1 MAGLPRSL
9 VVLGH
14 LLLLWLYIIPY
25 YFINNI
31 MLSHETINNVLQTY
45 FHFTQLRPGQESAII
60 SAIKGQDTMV
70 IMPTGGG
77 KSLCFQLPALILP
90 GITMVISP
98 LIALMKDQVDHLNA
112 LGIPATFINSSLTAD
127 EAKER
132 LGEALNKKYRLIY
145 IAPER
150 FYNQSFFKTVQQL
163 PISLVAVDEAHCIS
177 QWGHDFRP
185 SYLQLKKFITALGRP
200 PIMALTAT
208 ATPEVREDI
217 IKQLD
222 LHQPQEIITGFARP
236 NLSFEVISTADSQ
249 KKEIVLETIQKQPE
263 ASGIVYV
270 STRQRA
276 DELVRYLQDYHIAA
290 VEYHAGLNT
299 AERQKL
305 QNTFM
310 SGRAKVIVATNAF
323 GLGINK
329 PDLRFVIHYDMPG
342 TIEAYYQEAGRA
354 GRDGQ
359 PSLCLLL
366 YSPRDRYLQEFFI
379 AGDNPSLDLILD
391 IYEFLTTYPND
402 HILIT
407 YSTIKN
413 ALGLDTPDLA
423 IGTALKIL
431 EREGYLAKTYEK
443 TSQAMIQLAPKN
455 IKLIDGQKA
464 LGPKAKKSL
473 EIWGKLYD
481 RYNGKLRTGLYIN
494 LDTLA
499 NSLGYKKDSLARVL
513 KKLNDQGIIIYEPPF
528 KGTEITL
535 LKRCPREAVNLDRK
549 ALETKLAFAQH
560 KLDQMENYVYHRGCR
575 QQYILD
581 YFGEHLAGNCGQC
594 DWCKGNFNIHSF
606 NSRPNKLSQRTS
618 YHKNL
623 YNIQLSTKL
632 TQLTTLELYQNGL
645 NIQEIARE
653 RELQSETIV
662 EHFCYLLEQ
671 GLITD
676 MSQLIDENIIT
687 MVQDLLAQKPQLT
700 TDSLKTLKEQLP
712 SYVDWADLKLTLA
725 YLQHNKSHEPKTS

>member
-1 MAGLPRSL
+1 MS
-9 VVLGH
+9 
-14 LLLLWLYIIPY
+14 
-25 YFINNI
+25 N
-31 MLSHETINNVLQTY
+31 HEKLNNVLKNY
-45 FHFTQLRPGQESAII
+45 FHFTKLRPGQELAII
-60 SAIKGQDTMV
+60 SALQGQDTIV

-77 KSLCFQLPALILP
+77 KSLCFQSPALILP

-127 EAKER
+127 EASER
-132 LGEALNKKYRLIY
+132 LQGALNKKYRLIY

-150 FYNQSFFKTVQQL
+150 FYNQSFFKAAQQL
-163 PISLVAVDEAHCIS
+163 PISLIAVDEAHCIS

-185 SYLQLKKFITALGRP
+185 SYLQLKKFIAALGRP

-236 NLSFEVISTADSQ
+236 NLNFEVISTADSQ
-249 KKEIVLETIQKQPE
+249 KREIVLETIQQYPN

-276 DELVRYLQDYHIAA
+276 DELVRYLQSYHIAA
-290 VEYHAGLNT
+290 IEYHAGLSSG
-299 AERQKL
+299 ERQAL

-310 SGRAKVIVATNAF
+310 NGRAKVIVATNAF
-323 GLGINK
+323 GLGIDK

-354 GRDGQ
+354 GRDGK

-366 YSPRDRYLQEFFI
+366 HSPRDRYLQEFFI
-379 AGDNPSLDLILD
+379 AGDNPPVDLILN
-391 IYEFLTTYPND
+391 IYEFLNTYPND

-423 IGTALKIL
+423 VGTALKIL

-443 TSQAMIQLAPKN
+443 TSQAMIQLASKD
-455 IKLIDGQKA
+455 IKLVDGQKA
-464 LGPKAKKSL
+464 LGTKAKKSL
-473 EIWGKLYD
+473 EIWEKLYD
-481 RYNGKLRTGLYIN
+481 RYNGKLRAGLYIN

-499 NSLGYKKDSLARVL
+499 SSLGYKKDSLARLL
-513 KKLNDQGIIIYEPPF
+513 KKLNDQKIIIYEPPF

-535 LKRCPREAVNLDRK
+535 LKRCPREAVNLDHE
-549 ALETKLAFAQH
+549 ALKTKLALAQH

-575 QQYILD
+575 QQYILN
-581 YFGEHLAGNCGQC
+581 YFGEHLSAGCGQC
-594 DWCKGNFNIHSF
+594 DWCKGSLNTYLPNYQHKISQHAPHHKSSF
-606 NSRPNKLSQRTS
+606 
-618 YHKNL
+618 
-623 YNIQLSTKL
+623 NIQLSTKL
-632 TQLTTLELYQNGL
+632 TQLTTLELYQKGL
-645 NIQEIARE
+645 NLQEIARE
-653 RELQSETIV
+653 RQLQSETII
-662 EHFCYLLEQ
+662 EHFCYLLEK
-671 GLITD
+671 GLITNID
-676 MSQLIDENIIT
+676 QLIDENIVT
-687 MVQDLLAQKPQLT
+687 MIQDLLAQKPLLT
-700 TDSLKTLKEQLP
+700 TNALKIIKEQLP
-712 SYVDWADLKLTLA
+712 SYVDWADIKLTLA
-725 YLQHNKSHEPKTS
+725 YLQNNKSHEPKAS

>member
-1 MAGLPRSL
+1 MS
-9 VVLGH
+9 
-14 LLLLWLYIIPY
+14 
-25 YFINNI
+25 N
-31 MLSHETINNVLQTY
+31 HEQLNNVLKNY
-45 FHFTQLRPGQESAII
+45 FNFTQLRPGQELAII
-60 SAIKGQDTMV
+60 SALQGQDTIV

-77 KSLCFQLPALILP
+77 KSLCFQLPALIFP

-112 LGIPATFINSSLTAD
+112 LNIPATFINSSLTAE
-127 EAKER
+127 EASER
-132 LGEALNKKYRLIY
+132 LKEALNKKYRLLY

-150 FYNQSFFKTVQQL
+150 FYNQSFFKAVQQL
-163 PISLVAVDEAHCIS
+163 PISLIAVDEAHCIS

-217 IKQLD
+217 VKQLN
-222 LHQPQEIITGFARP
+222 LQQPREIITGFARP

-249 KKEIVLETIQKQPE
+249 KKEIVLETIQQYPS

-276 DELVRYLQDYHIAA
+276 DELVRYLQNYHIAA
-290 VEYHAGLNT
+290 IEYHAGLSSG
-299 AERQKL
+299 ERQTL

-310 SGRAKVIVATNAF
+310 QGRAKVIVATNAF
-323 GLGINK
+323 GLGIDK
-329 PDLRFVIHYDMPG
+329 SDLRFVIHYDMPG

-354 GRDGQ
+354 GRDGK

-366 YSPRDRYLQEFFI
+366 HSPRDRYLQEFFI
-379 AGDNPSLDLILD
+379 AGDNPPLDLILD

-423 IGTALKIL
+423 VGTALKIL

-443 TSQAMIQLAPKN
+443 TSQAMIQLASQD
-455 IKLIDGQKA
+455 IKLVDGQTA

-473 EIWGKLYD
+473 EIWEKLYD
-481 RYNGKLRTGLYIN
+481 RYNGKLRAGLYIN

-499 NSLGYKKDSLARVL
+499 NSLGYKKDSLARLL
-513 KKLNDQGIIIYEPPF
+513 KKLNDQKIIIYEPPF

-535 LKRCPREAVNLDRK
+535 LKRCPREAVNLDYE
-549 ALETKLAFAQH
+549 ALKTKLALAQH

-581 YFGEHLAGNCGQC
+581 YFGEHLSVGCGQC
-594 DWCKGNFNIHSF
+594 DWCKGGLNNYW
-606 NSRPNKLSQRTS
+606 PNHQNKISHHAS
-618 YHKNL
+618 PHKNSF
-623 YNIQLSTKL
+623 NIQLSTKL
-632 TQLTTLELYQNGL
+632 TQLITLELYQSGL
-645 NIQEIARE
+645 NLQEIARE
-653 RELQSETIV
+653 RQLQSETIV
-662 EHFCYLLEQ
+662 EHFCYLLEK
-671 GLITD
+671 GLITNID
-676 MSQLIDENIIT
+676 RLIDDNIVT
-687 MVQDLLAQKPQLT
+687 MVQDLLAQKPLLT
-700 TDSLKTLKEQLP
+700 TNTLKIIKEQLP
-712 SYVDWADLKLTLA
+712 SYVDWTDLKLTLA
-725 YLQHNKSHEPKTS
+725 YLHNNKSHEPKAS